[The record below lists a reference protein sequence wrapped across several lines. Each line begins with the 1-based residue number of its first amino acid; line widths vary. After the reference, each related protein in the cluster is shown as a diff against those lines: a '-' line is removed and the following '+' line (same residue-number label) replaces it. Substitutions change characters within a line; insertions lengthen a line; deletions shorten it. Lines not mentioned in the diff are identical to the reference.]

1 MLIKQA
7 IIEYERWKGINASRS
22 TMSGY
27 GVQLR
32 QFALFVGSNKIVEDI
47 TISEVANWFQGMIDL
62 GWQQN
67 SFLPK
72 ASALRDFFVF
82 LTGLKLDVLDPKLIV
97 IPRKEHKPLEVIDTN
112 DFKRIIKHVETNTKE
127 HTKKRDLA
135 ILWLLWDT
143 GVRVGELCSLN
154 VNQAENNKALIKTEK
169 AKHSRPF
176 RTIHWS
182 KQTQICV
189 EDWLQQRIKIE
200 TDHDGLFVGLDARK
214 QHMRMSTRSVQR
226 VVKDVSHNL
235 EIPTLTPHT
244 FRHSKAHR
252 VLERGGNGADVMN
265 LLGHSNL
272 STSSRYVEMFGKEL
286 EQRAKLFIE

>member
-7 IIEYERWKGINASRS
+7 IENYEGWKKINATKS

-32 QFALFVGSNKIVEDI
+32 QFALFIGTTKHVEEIDI
-47 TISEVANWFQGMIDL
+47 NDIANWFSQMMEL

-72 ASALRDFFVF
+72 ASALRDLFTF
-82 LTGLKLDVLDPKLIV
+82 LKSCKVDCLDPKLIT

-112 DFKRIIKHVETNTKE
+112 DFKRIMEYVDTNTKSNV
-127 HTKKRDLA
+127 KKRDKA

-143 GVRVGELCSLN
+143 GVRVGELCSLD
-154 VNQAENNKALIKTEK
+154 VNQLENNKALIRTEK

-182 KQTQICV
+182 KNAQICI
-189 EDWLQQRIKIE
+189 EDWLQQRLELE
-200 TDHDGLFVGLDARK
+200 TEHDALFVGLDARK
-214 QHMRMSTRSVQR
+214 QYKRITTRSVQR

-235 EIPTLTPHT
+235 GIPTLTPHT

-252 VLERGGNGADVMN
+252 VLEQGGNGADVMN

-272 STSSRYVEMFGKEL
+272 STSSRYVEMAGKEL
-286 EQRAKLFIE
+286 ENRAKLFI

>member
-1 MLIKQA
+1 MQIYQA
-7 IIEYERWKGINASRS
+7 ILDYERWKGIHASRS

-32 QFALFVGSNKIVEDI
+32 QFGLFVGAYKQVEAI
-47 TISEVANWFQGMIDL
+47 TINDIANWFQGMIDL

-72 ASALRDFFVF
+72 ASALRDFFVY
-82 LTGLKLDVLDPKLIV
+82 LKGTNLDVIDPKLIV
-97 IPRKEHKPLEVIDTN
+97 IPRKEHKPLEVINTS
-112 DFKRIIKHVETNTKE
+112 DFKRIVKYVNTNSKDLV
-127 HTKKRDLA
+127 KKRDLA
-135 ILWLLWDT
+135 VLWLLWDT

-154 VNQAENNKALIKTEK
+154 VKQIDKNKALIKTEK

-182 KQTQICV
+182 KEAQICV
-189 EDWLQQRIKIE
+189 EDWLKQRTAIE
-200 TDHDGLFVGLDARK
+200 TDHDALFVGLDARK
-214 QHMRMSTRSVQR
+214 QYKRISSRSVQR

-252 VLERGGNGADVMN
+252 VLEQGGNGADVMN

-272 STSSRYVEMFGKEL
+272 STSSRYVEMAGKEL
-286 EQRAKLFIE
+286 ENRAKLLM